1 MYHDSWRTSI
11 RRKLMAIIMLSVG
24 IALFSVGIV
33 FFTVQLISTRRVTS
47 ARLDSTARIIGTN
60 SAGALSFND
69 RAIAEKTLEALAAEP
84 EVQAAQLFDRDGK
97 PFARYVRSR
106 STSPLPANPGP
117 DGVRLEASQLV
128 LFRPIVLDNERIG
141 TIFLLSG
148 LEGQNSLLRLFASL
162 ALGVTGLALILALGI
177 STRLQRVV
185 SEPILHLTNL
195 TRQVSERKDYS
206 LRADIRNQD
215 ELGQLASGLNE
226 MLTRIQT
233 HEAELRK
240 LNRRLRLQS
249 GCNQTIVRAHDE
261 NSLLTEM
268 CQFLLDVGGYPLVWI
283 DYCDPAGAEA
293 PHRMA
298 QAWKGGNPPPA
309 DSLREPDYPS
319 SVAIPLVSLDQP
331 LGELSVYADLPGAF
345 DAEEVGLLT
354 ELASDL
360 VYGIVTL
367 RAREQRTKAENELK
381 NTQLFL
387 ANVIESMPSM
397 LISVRPDGSI
407 TQWNETATRATGIPA
422 SRAIGQNLWTLLP
435 PFAKFRTH
443 VTRMIETR
451 RIMEFYKEVMQLEA
465 EKKFFNVSL
474 FPLVTTQFT
483 GVVIRADDV
492 TEIERKE
499 HQLRQ
504 SQKMETVGTLA
515 GGLAHDF
522 NNVLGGIIGTLSLLQ
537 FKQNSPGGVP
547 QEELRKSITLIE
559 TAANRAAEMVQHL
572 LALSRKQELTF
583 VPVDLNLTIGHVI
596 DICRNTL
603 DKSVELVPLPASTP
617 AMVNSDPTQ
626 MEQVL
631 LNLCVNA
638 AHAMTIMKREGQ
650 PWGGKLTV
658 SLNRAF
664 ADQPFCHSH
673 PEATAGKSYWLLSV
687 RDEGV
692 GIESSLL
699 GKVFDPF
706 FTTKSQAKGTGLGL
720 AMVYHIVHQHQGFID
735 VYSEIGAG
743 STFRVYLP
751 ALEEPEGEPS
761 RENHDDRLPRG
772 QGLVLVV
779 DDEPLLRQISR
790 EMLETCG
797 YEVILAENGQEGV
810 DLYRERHTEI
820 ALVLLDMNM
829 PKKSGLETCREMK
842 GIDPHV
848 KVVMASGFRND
859 ERMEEVL
866 ALGVADFIQKPYS
879 MKELVRV
886 IHDAMLR

>member
-1 MYHDSWRTSI
+1 
-11 RRKLMAIIMLSVG
+11 MAIVMLSVG

-47 ARLDSTARIIGTN
+47 ARLDSTARIIGTH

-69 RAIAEKTLEALAAEP
+69 RAIAEQTLEALAAEP
-84 EVQAAQLFDRDGK
+84 DVQAAQLFDRDGK
-97 PFARYVRSR
+97 PFARYVRSGA
-106 STSPLPANPGP
+106 TSPLPADPGP

-128 LFRPIVLDNERIG
+128 LFRPIILDNERIG
-141 TIFLLSG
+141 TIFLRSG

-177 STRLQRVV
+177 SNRLQRVV

-215 ELGQLASGLNE
+215 ELGQLAGGLNE
-226 MLTRIQT
+226 MLARIQT
-233 HEAELRK
+233 HEADLRK

-249 GCNQTIVRAHDE
+249 GCNQTIVRSHDE
-261 NSLLTEM
+261 NSLLAEM

-283 DYCDPAGAEA
+283 DYCDPTGAEE

-298 QAWKGGNPPPA
+298 QAWRGGNPPRQEA
-309 DSLREPDYPS
+309 DYPS
-319 SVAIPLVSLDQP
+319 SVAIPLGSLDQP
-331 LGELSVYADLPGAF
+331 LGVLSVCADQPGAF
-345 DAEEVGLLT
+345 DAEEVRLLT

-367 RAREQRTKAENELK
+367 QAREQRTKAENELK

-397 LISVRPDGSI
+397 LIAVRPDGSI
-407 TQWNETATRATGIPA
+407 TQWNEAATRATGIPA
-422 SRAIGQNLWTLLP
+422 SRALGQNLWTLLP

-483 GVVIRADDV
+483 GVVLRADDV

-547 QEELRKSITLIE
+547 QDELRKSITLIE

-583 VPVDLNLTIGHVI
+583 VPVDLNLTIGHVM

-603 DKSVELVPLPASTP
+603 DKSVELAPHPASTP
-617 AMVNSDPTQ
+617 AMINSDPTQ

-631 LNLCVNA
+631 L
-638 AHAMTIMKREGQ
+638 
-650 PWGGKLTV
+650 
-658 SLNRAF
+658 
-664 ADQPFCHSH
+664 
-673 PEATAGKSYWLLSV
+673 
-687 RDEGV
+687 
-692 GIESSLL
+692 
-699 GKVFDPF
+699 
-706 FTTKSQAKGTGLGL
+706 
-720 AMVYHIVHQHQGFID
+720 
-735 VYSEIGAG
+735 
-743 STFRVYLP
+743 
-751 ALEEPEGEPS
+751 
-761 RENHDDRLPRG
+761 
-772 QGLVLVV
+772 
-779 DDEPLLRQISR
+779 
-790 EMLETCG
+790 
-797 YEVILAENGQEGV
+797 
-810 DLYRERHTEI
+810 
-820 ALVLLDMNM
+820 
-829 PKKSGLETCREMK
+829 
-842 GIDPHV
+842 
-848 KVVMASGFRND
+848 
-859 ERMEEVL
+859 
-866 ALGVADFIQKPYS
+866 
-879 MKELVRV
+879 
-886 IHDAMLR
+886 